1 VLRSNTFGHWSNL
14 SFLDRTLATYQNNEP
29 ITPYIEEALMKG
41 DIFPEEYPVKVF
53 NKERLFDNMYHP
65 SSDVL
70 AGEMQLY
77 YKFHPE
83 LRKLCQEE
91 RISPTLAMTFQVGSV
106 FHSVIQNMLIHLGFT
121 SEDKV
126 EVKFKN
132 DARMIAGAV
141 DVLELTLPNGDKF
154 LVDIK
159 STNQLPKEASLQYA
173 MQLRVYQDNCPGAP
187 DRMALLFIQ
196 KSYPHKIKTIEV
208 EKDQDELDRLY
219 DKWDR
224 VRVAIRSNDPS
235 ELAPC
240 CTGPA
245 SENFLTCPARRI
257 CALWNQPYDLR

>member
-1 VLRSNTFGHWSNL
+1 MN
-14 SFLDRTLATYQNNEP
+14 FLERTLAAYQNDEP
-29 ITPYIEEALMKG
+29 ITKYIEEALMKG

-65 SSDVL
+65 SSDVS
-70 AGEMQLY
+70 AGELQLY

-83 LRKLCQEE
+83 LRLQCQEE

-106 FHSVIQNMLIHLGFT
+106 FHSIIQNMLIHLGFT
-121 SEDKV
+121 TMEKV

-132 DARMIAGAV
+132 EDRMVAGAV
-141 DVLELTLPNGDKF
+141 DILKLVTPDGEEF

-159 STNQLPKEASLQYA
+159 STNQLPKEASYQYQ
-173 MQLRVYQDNCPGAP
+173 MQLRTYQDNCPDAP

-208 EKDQDELDRLY
+208 MKDQNELDKLY

-224 VRVAIRSNDPS
+224 VRVAIGKNDNS
-235 ELAPC
+235 GLKHC
-240 CTGPA
+240 CNGPA
-245 SENFLTCPARRI
+245 DEIFLSCPARKICSYWNRRI
-257 CALWNQPYDLR
+257 V

>member
-1 VLRSNTFGHWSNL
+1 MN
-14 SFLDRTLATYQNNEP
+14 FLERTLSAYQNDEP
-29 ITPYIEEALMKG
+29 ITKYIEEALMKG

-65 SSDVL
+65 SSDVS
-70 AGEMQLY
+70 AGELQLY

-83 LRKLCQEE
+83 LRLQCQEE

-106 FHSVIQNMLIHLGFT
+106 FHSIIQNMLIHLGFT
-121 SEDKV
+121 TMEKV

-132 DARMIAGAV
+132 EDRMVAGAV
-141 DVLELTLPNGDKF
+141 DILKLVTPDGEEF

-159 STNQLPKEASLQYA
+159 STNQLPKEASYQYQ
-173 MQLRVYQDNCPGAP
+173 MQLRTYQDNCPDAP

-208 EKDQDELDRLY
+208 MKDQNELDKLY

-224 VRVAIRSNDPS
+224 VRVAIGKNDNSGLKHCCNGPTD
-235 ELAPC
+235 EIFLGCLA
-240 CTGPA
+240 
-245 SENFLTCPARRI
+245 RKI
-257 CALWNQPYDLR
+257 CSYWNK

>member
-1 VLRSNTFGHWSNL
+1 MN
-14 SFLDRTLATYQNNEP
+14 FLERTLAAYQNDEP
-29 ITPYIEEALMKG
+29 ITKYIEEALMKG

-65 SSDVL
+65 SSDVS
-70 AGEMQLY
+70 AGELQLY

-83 LRKLCQEE
+83 LRLQCQEE

-106 FHSVIQNMLIHLGFT
+106 FHSIIQNMLIHLGFT
-121 SEDKV
+121 TMEKV

-132 DARMIAGAV
+132 EDRMVAGAV
-141 DVLELTLPNGDKF
+141 DILKLVTPDGEEF

-159 STNQLPKEASLQYA
+159 STNQLPKEASYQYQ
-173 MQLRVYQDNCPGAP
+173 MQLRTYQDNCPDAP

-208 EKDQDELDRLY
+208 MKDQNELDKLY

-224 VRVAIRSNDPS
+224 VRVAIGKNDNS
-235 ELAPC
+235 GLKHC
-240 CTGPA
+240 CNGPTD
-245 SENFLTCPARRI
+245 EIFLGCPARKI
-257 CALWNQPYDLR
+257 CSYWNK